1 MLVKVT
7 AKDSTV
13 RNEIIQIA
21 NVFRA
26 SIIDVAMESLTIAMI
41 GDEGKIEAIV
51 RLLESHGIMEL
62 ARTGM
67 VALERGNFTL
77 DEDTK
82 EKGEFNYGKN
92 VL

>member
-1 MLVKVT
+1 MT

-26 SIIDVAMESLTIAMI
+26 SIIDAAMESLTLALS

-67 VALERGNFTL
+67 VDLERGNFTL